1 MIGERFVRFAKEA
14 PPRTMPRLNNFVSF
28 LQRKTTDAIM
38 RASHITPNG
47 YGSRLLVDIIKLAD
61 LDVLLKKDT
70 DQYRLPSYL
79 LSITKDLEKPIDV
92 RQGKHTTNQLFIHS
106 RQPCFE
112 LLTPSRRLS
121 PLAEIPFDQPYS
133 NARWDTIQPLRIADM
148 GTTDLRFQ
156 VYNDQ
161 LSYQHHGPTHVVYSL
176 DCLALVAKFVS
187 YYQAQSSVPNLD
199 QCLLNFVHSEII
211 VPSLLKDSLAL
222 WLRNIYRQQLLSA
235 SPLESHTSTIWD
247 VVNIDTLGSD
257 FSAAMI
263 DINHLKTD
271 LKNQSISSQTAMSS
285 LVLGINGESFTSY
298 YKNLYYTSTLP
309 TEQPYAWV
317 ECLKNLS
324 WWEFILMVSSFT
336 PDYPDVISLQRDIIR
351 DIRFWL
357 MFKPWNEV
365 HGSIPYK
372 TMIRSRLEGM
382 YTYLQGG

>member
-1 MIGERFVRFAKEA
+1 MINNAFVRYLKDN
-14 PPRTMPRLNNFVSF
+14 PPRNLPKLNNFVSF
-28 LQRKTTDAIM
+28 LQRKTDDAVM

-61 LDVLLKKDT
+61 LSLLLREDT
-70 DQYRLPSYL
+70 DQYRQKEYL

-92 RQGKHTTNQLFIHS
+92 RQGKHTTTHLFIRS

-112 LLTPSRRLS
+112 LMTASRRQN
-121 PLAEIPFDQPYS
+121 PLVDIPFDLPY
-133 NARWDTIQPLRIADM
+133 NHPRWSTIQPMRLVDM

-161 LSYQHHGPTHVVYSL
+161 LVYQHHGPTHAIYAL
-176 DCLALVAKFVS
+176 DCLALVAKFIAYYKSQTMVS
-187 YYQAQSSVPNLD
+187 NLD
-199 QCLLNFVHSEII
+199 QCLLDFVHQQII

-247 VVNIDTLGSD
+247 IVSIDTIGSD
-257 FSAAMI
+257 FNAAMI

-271 LKNQSISSQTAMSS
+271 LKNQSISNQTVMSS
-285 LVLGINGESFTSY
+285 LILGVEGESFTTY

-309 TEQPYAWV
+309 SEQPYVWV

-324 WWEFILMVSSFT
+324 YCEFILMVSSFT
-336 PDYPDVISLQRDIIR
+336 PDYPDVISLQRDVVR

-357 MFKPWNEV
+357 MMKPWQEI